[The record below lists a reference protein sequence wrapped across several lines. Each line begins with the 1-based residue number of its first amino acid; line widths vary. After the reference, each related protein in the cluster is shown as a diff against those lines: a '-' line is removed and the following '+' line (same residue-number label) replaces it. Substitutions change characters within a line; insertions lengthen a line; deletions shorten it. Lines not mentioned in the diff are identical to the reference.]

1 MGESI
6 MKKFGKRI
14 LALGVALGVI
24 CGISSVAFAA
34 SSLSPTIGGY
44 KAYATATIEQ
54 KKASASTT
62 YTGSGAVSVNSK
74 YIVTQYNSN
83 KQKTLTGSKGS
94 YGTVKLSFKAPNDYK
109 KSGKNNKQQFR
120 NIIFPLWIRFRNRFY
135 SKFIIKI

>member
-44 KAYATATIEQ
+44 KAYATATIEE
-54 KKASASTT
+54 KNASASTT
-62 YTGSGAVSVNSK
+62 YTGSGSVSVNSK

-94 YGTVKLSFKAPNDYK
+94 YGTVKLSFKAPNEY
-109 KSGKNNKQQFR
+109 Q
-120 NIIFPLWIRFRNRFY
+120 
-135 SKFIIKI
+135 SKRITTTHKVFATNQSWTGTTKASTWVDIV